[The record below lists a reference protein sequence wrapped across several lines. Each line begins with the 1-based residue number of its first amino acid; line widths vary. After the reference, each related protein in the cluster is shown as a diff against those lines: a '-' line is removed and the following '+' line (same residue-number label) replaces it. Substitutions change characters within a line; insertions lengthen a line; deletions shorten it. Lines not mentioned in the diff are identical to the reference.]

1 MPTLRLL
8 LALSLI
14 ALGTTGAA
22 FAISG
27 YFDPRLW
34 PQEAKGPEKSKLEM
48 GALKPRQRFI
58 AIETKAKPAA
68 ARPPRRHRCPQPKP
82 ATSLTK
88 APAKNL
94 RLGKDA
100 NVQQAAAWWPLSN
113 LLQELGL
120 SHAGAQQI
128 VHVQDADRLAP
139 CRPRTSAC
147 ALRH

>member
-34 PQEAKGPEKSKLEM
+34 PQEAKGPEKSKLEV

-58 AIETKAKPAA
+58 AIEAKAKPAA
-68 ARPPRRHRCPQPKP
+68 ATTAVAASSPQPKP

-88 APAKNL
+88 APAKKPPP
-94 RLGKDA
+94 GKDA

-113 LLQELGL
+113 LFKN
-120 SHAGAQQI
+120 
-128 VHVQDADRLAP
+128 
-139 CRPRTSAC
+139 
-147 ALRH
+147 